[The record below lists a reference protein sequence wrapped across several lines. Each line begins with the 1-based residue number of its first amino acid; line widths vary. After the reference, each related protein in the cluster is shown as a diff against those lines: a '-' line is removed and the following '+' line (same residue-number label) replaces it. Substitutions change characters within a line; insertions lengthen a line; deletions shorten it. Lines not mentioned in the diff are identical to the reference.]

1 MRPPDGHTMAW
12 VLALKEILQHMH
24 SFSRSAIHPHVSS
37 GPLNAVTRSTG
48 TFELVVLGKN
58 GVTVEGEPI
67 LPGMPP
73 VPLISGTLITIC
85 DTSFWFLLP
94 RRGTTAGA
102 ESKKRSR

>member
-1 MRPPDGHTMAW
+1 MGG
-12 VLALKEILQHMH
+12 E
-24 SFSRSAIHPHVSS
+24 SS
-37 GPLNAVTRSTG
+37 GGDTPTAHALTQSFVQSYTHMCLPVVCCTG

-73 VPLISGTLITIC
+73 VPLISGTFITIC

-94 RRGTTAGA
+94 RRGTTGGA